1 MIIRDI
7 EQIKNTKLHDAC
19 LLLHYAGYCFERVYI
34 DPLKE
39 CSIIFLG
46 NIPEDTVR
54 LFFDALTDMDNYLP
68 NVEIDYSYLGKRT
81 ELFTPQF
88 WRYE

>member
-1 MIIRDI
+1 MIIRDVN
-7 EQIKNTKLHDAC
+7 QIKNPKLHDAC
-19 LLLHYAGYCFERVYI
+19 LLLSYAGYDFERVFI

-46 NIPEDTVR
+46 HIPENMIK
-54 LFFDALTDMDNYLP
+54 LFFDALTDNYLP
-68 NVEIDYSYLGKRT
+68 NVEIDYSYIGKRT